1 MVRRGKKKRVTRSR
15 TFRVVD
21 GLIAYGQLSIL
32 TEGALGAGPIGVL
45 MDRDKIPKYST
56 TDRNFLRA
64 GRPMPDGGI
73 MGVAKGAQVV
83 GLADMLERPEDSLA
97 VIIGNVKKNAPDIFI
112 KSFMLQAGGKVF
124 KKLFRSNL
132 ATANRVIMKPL
143 FGKAVAL

>member
-1 MVRRGKKKRVTRSR
+1 
-15 TFRVVD
+15 
-21 GLIAYGQLSIL
+21 
-32 TEGALGAGPIGVL
+32 
-45 MDRDKIPKYST
+45 
-56 TDRNFLRA
+56 
-64 GRPMPDGGI
+64 

-97 VIIGNVKKNAPDIFI
+97 VIIGNVKNNAPDMFI

>member
-32 TEGALGAGPIGVL
+32 TEGALGAGPIGIL
-45 MDRDKIPKYST
+45 MDKDRIPSYST
-56 TDRNFLRA
+56 SDRSFLRA
-64 GRPMPDGGI
+64 GRRTPEGGI

-83 GLADMLERPEDSLA
+83 GLADMLEKPEDSLA
-97 VIIGNVKKNAPDIFI
+97 VIIGNVKNNAPDMFI

>member
-1 MVRRGKKKRVTRSR
+1 MARRKKRTVRRSR

-45 MDRDKIPKYST
+45 MDRDKIPSYST
-56 TDRNFLRA
+56 ADRSFLRR
-64 GRPMPDGGI
+64 GRPTPEGGV

-97 VIIGNVKKNAPDIFI
+97 VIIGNVKNNAPDMFI